1 VAIRSAA
8 IESALRLSPRIEI
21 LPIVHANGDMAQEVR
36 ETLIS
41 RAYDCLAVPLP
52 ESVSSAVEAAI
63 DDLPTISVV
72 VLREHQAGEDPG
84 EGSVPGTESLSWQT
98 QGEAG
103 EIVDPG
109 WAGDTASYVPID
121 PCQAVIMGLRVAMGE
136 GIQRAYIDR
145 DVNVYEPEPLPVP
158 DPYSLKT
165 VSVAAYGAAALPS
178 LPRPVAGS
186 QRAARI
192 AWMAFRLHE
201 LELDYEAI
209 LALCPVQD
217 WPYLREAY
225 RERKAY
231 EACDPPAVGAELYPV
246 SEGSLYFILGE
257 LPFITGL
264 YEQRRAELRSDRHL
278 SIDGVKEL
286 LLETRLRCSGK
297 GSVLGTKGLSR
308 QTQGEAGENV
318 DPGRAGEEGKGSVS
332 ADPGWAGKEGKGRVP
347 GAGSL
352 PWQAEDGRVEQRP
365 GRAGDVAS
373 SGGWDSPSDWMTPQ
387 RLQIFLQYVRNLALL
402 DRRLTPDLYT
412 LVTAAKQIG
421 GDQFAI
427 TLIETAKDYAPAR
440 AGFGGATEPGK
451 GSVPADPG
459 WAGGMA
465 GGIFDSIAFGIGQ
478 AEFPDGTIA
487 RMKSR
492 LPGPPQL
499 WRTLQLKPKPS
510 PIKRRDWGQRWNPLR
525 QCSWP
530 PEDSRIESFN
540 LHVRDQAKALIGAD
554 LARTEKFTTSVKDGI
569 DFRETLRQWHKR
581 EIYVKDIPPARGSI
595 EIVVFL
601 FDTPADAHKYS
612 WQATWFAE
620 HPGEST
626 LSFFA
631 TPFSQNLV
639 GPGVAQSLYGGAMF
653 LFPPRPI
660 PDIWTDPRLAFDTLE
675 ERLLAG
681 ALLHSQE
688 QHVALVSP
696 IQIPARWRLLA
707 RRFRKQLIPIPL
719 SRFSRQTIHRL
730 RHFHVLNGHEVRSY
744 AAKFIQDM

>member
-1 VAIRSAA
+1 VCA
-8 IESALRLSPRIEI
+8 
-21 LPIVHANGDMAQEVR
+21 
-36 ETLIS
+36 
-41 RAYDCLAVPLP
+41 
-52 ESVSSAVEAAI
+52 AVEAAI
-63 DDLPTISVV
+63 EDLPAISVV
-72 VLREHQAGEDPG
+72 VIPENHQEDD
-84 EGSVPGTESLSWQT
+84 EGR
-98 QGEAG
+98 A
-103 EIVDPG
+103 
-109 WAGDTASYVPID
+109 ANMANYVPID
-121 PCQAVIMGLRVAMGE
+121 PCQPVIMGLRVAMGE
-136 GIQRAYIDR
+136 EIHREYIDR
-145 DVNVYEPEPLPVP
+145 EVSVYEPEPLHVP

-165 VSVAAYGAAALPS
+165 VSVAAYAAAALPS
-178 LPRPVAGS
+178 LPRPVPGS
-186 QRAARI
+186 QQEARI

-201 LELDYEAI
+201 LELEYEAI
-209 LALCPVQD
+209 LALCPLQD

-225 RERKAY
+225 LERKPY
-231 EACDPPAVGAELYPV
+231 EAGDPPTGRPETYRV
-246 SEGSLYFILGE
+246 SETSLYFILGE

-264 YEQRRAELRSDRHL
+264 YEQRRAELRSDRQL

-286 LLETRLRCSGK
+286 LLETRSRCRGK
-297 GSVLGTKGLSR
+297 GSVLGAKGLSR

-318 DPGRAGEEGKGSVS
+318 DPGWVGEEGKGSVP
-332 ADPGWAGKEGKGRVP
+332 ADPAIPAEWNR
-347 GAGSL
+347 SL
-352 PWQAEDGRVEQRP
+352 DE
-365 GRAGDVAS
+365 
-373 SGGWDSPSDWMTPQ
+373 MTPQ

-412 LVTAAKQIG
+412 LVTGAKQIG
-421 GDQFAI
+421 GDQFAV
-427 TLIETAKDYAPAR
+427 TLIETAKDYYPYRRDDTQSWYA
-440 AGFGGATEPGK
+440 GK
-451 GSVPADPG
+451 GSVPG
-459 WAGGMA
+459 AGSLPWQAEGGRVEQRPEWTGAMA
-465 GGIFDSIAFGIGQ
+465 SIEFGIGQ

-492 LPGPPQL
+492 LPGPPQV
-499 WRTLQLKPKPS
+499 WRPVQLKPKPS

-530 PEDSRIESFN
+530 PEDNRIESFN

-554 LARTEKFTTSVKDGI
+554 LARSEKFTTSVKDGI
-569 DFRETLRQWHKR
+569 DFRETLRHWHKR
-581 EIYVKDIPPARGSI
+581 EIYVRDIPPARGSI

-601 FDTPADAHKYS
+601 FDTPADPQKYS

-653 LFPPRPI
+653 LFPPRAI
-660 PDIWTDPRLAFDTLE
+660 PDIWTDPRLAFGSLE

-696 IQIPARWRLLA
+696 NRLPAQWRLLA
-707 RRFRKQLIPIPL
+707 RRFRKQIIAIPL
-719 SRFSRQTIHRL
+719 SRFSTQTIDRL
-730 RHFHVLNGHEVRSY
+730 RRFHVLNGHEVRSY

>member
-72 VLREHQAGEDPG
+72 VLREHRAGGDAG
-84 EGSVPGTESLSWQT
+84 KGSVP
-98 QGEAG
+98 A
-103 EIVDPG
+103 DPG
-109 WAGDTASYVPID
+109 WAGDMAEEQDHTASYVPID

-145 DVNVYEPEPLPVP
+145 DVNVYEPDPLPVP

-165 VSVAAYGAAALPS
+165 VSVAAYAAAALPS
-178 LPRPVAGS
+178 LPHPVASS
-186 QRAARI
+186 QRAAKI

-231 EACDPPAVGAELYPV
+231 EPCDPPVGGAELYPV

-286 LLETRLRCSGK
+286 LLETRLRCKQGK
-297 GSVLGTKGLSR
+297 GSVPGTKSLSR
-308 QTQGEAGENV
+308 QAQGEAGENV
-318 DPGRAGEEGKGSVS
+318 DPGRAG
-332 ADPGWAGKEGKGRVP
+332 DM
-347 GAGSL
+347 
-352 PWQAEDGRVEQRP
+352 
-365 GRAGDVAS
+365 AS
-373 SGGWDSPSDWMTPQ
+373 SGGSESPSDWMTTQ

-421 GDQFAI
+421 GDQFAV
-427 TLIETAKDYAPAR
+427 TLIETAKDYAPVR
-440 AGFGGATEPGK
+440 AGFGGAIEDEEGRIPGS
-451 GSVPADPG
+451 GSLPWQAEGEGVEQRPG
-459 WAGGMA
+459 WAGDA
-465 GGIFDSIAFGIGQ
+465 GEGRVPARPGWAGEMDAIAFGIGQ

-540 LHVRDQAKALIGAD
+540 LHVRDQAKALMGAD

-601 FDTPADAHKYS
+601 FDTPADPHKYS

-719 SRFSRQTIHRL
+719 SRFSRQTVHRL

>member
-1 VAIRSAA
+1 MRSAA

-21 LPIVHANGDMAQEVR
+21 LPVVHANGDMGQEVR

-72 VLREHQAGEDPG
+72 VLREHRAGGDLG
-84 EGSVPGTESLSWQT
+84 EGR
-98 QGEAG
+98 
-103 EIVDPG
+103 DH
-109 WAGDTASYVPID
+109 TASYVPID

-145 DVNVYEPEPLPVP
+145 DVDVYEPEPLHVP

-165 VSVAAYGAAALPS
+165 VSVAAYAAAALPS

-231 EACDPPAVGAELYPV
+231 EACDPPTVGAEIYPV

-297 GSVLGTKGLSR
+297 GSVSADPGRAGDPGKGSVPGTKSLSW
-308 QTQGEAGENV
+308 QTQGEAGESV
-318 DPGRAGEEGKGSVS
+318 DPGRAV
-332 ADPGWAGKEGKGRVP
+332 
-347 GAGSL
+347 
-352 PWQAEDGRVEQRP
+352 
-365 GRAGDVAS
+365 
-373 SGGWDSPSDWMTPQ
+373 WDSPSDWMTPQ
-387 RLQIFLQYVRNLALL
+387 RLQIVLQYVRNLALL

-421 GDQFAI
+421 GDQFAV

-440 AGFGGATEPGK
+440 TGFGGATEDEPESWSPGE
-451 GSVPADPG
+451 GRVPARPG

-465 GGIFDSIAFGIGQ
+465 DSIAFGIGQ

-487 RMKSR
+487 RMKCR

-601 FDTPADAHKYS
+601 FDTPADPYKYS

-631 TPFSQNLV
+631 TPFSQNLI

-696 IQIPARWRLLA
+696 IRIPARWRLLA

-719 SRFSRQTIHRL
+719 SRFSRQTVDRL